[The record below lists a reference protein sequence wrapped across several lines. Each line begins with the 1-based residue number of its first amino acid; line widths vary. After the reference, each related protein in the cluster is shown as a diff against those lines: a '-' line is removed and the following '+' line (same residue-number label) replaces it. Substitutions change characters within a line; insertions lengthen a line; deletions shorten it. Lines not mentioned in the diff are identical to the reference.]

1 VSDRTSDMAIS
12 ALAPW
17 FGSKRTLAPLIVEE
31 LGDHHTYFEPFCGSM
46 AVLLS
51 KPKVRMEAV
60 NDLHGDLIN
69 LARVIQHAQLGPAL
83 YRRCRRMWMVE
94 GLFREAAARWK
105 VRGVQSATESPD
117 LDRAAD
123 FFFTSWVGRNGVVG
137 TQSYNQSFA
146 ARYTPGGGHGGTRWQ
161 SAVGSIAAWRRRLE
175 DVTVLNRDGFKLLT
189 KIGDEPGVA
198 VYCDP
203 PYLVKGA
210 EYVFDF
216 KREDHARLAEGAG
229 PIPQSACRRQL
240 LRAPA
245 PGRALPRL
253 DRARSSNHESDGLRQ
268 RQGHRR
274 RRRARSSDHQR
285 SKRLTRGAPVC
296 RRCRVSAYP
305 LRLPWTVEEREV
317 VRARFRRDP
326 ARKIACDL
334 GRSTRSVYHVRTHD
348 GL

>member
-216 KREDHARLAEGAG
+216 KREDHARLAEE
-229 PIPQSACRRQL
+229 L
-240 LRAPA
+240 
-245 PGRALPRL
+245 
-253 DRARSSNHESDGLRQ
+253 
-268 RQGHRR
+268 
-274 RRRARSSDHQR
+274 
-285 SKRLTRGAPVC
+285 
-296 RRCRVSAYP
+296 
-305 LRLPWTVEEREV
+305 
-317 VRARFRRDP
+317 ARFRK
-326 ARKIACDL
+326 ARVVVSYYAHPLLDELYRGWTVREVPTTKAMVCGN
-334 GRSTRSVYHVRTHD
+334 GRGTGAVVAPEVLIINGPSVSHEEHLFA
-348 GL
+348 GGAA